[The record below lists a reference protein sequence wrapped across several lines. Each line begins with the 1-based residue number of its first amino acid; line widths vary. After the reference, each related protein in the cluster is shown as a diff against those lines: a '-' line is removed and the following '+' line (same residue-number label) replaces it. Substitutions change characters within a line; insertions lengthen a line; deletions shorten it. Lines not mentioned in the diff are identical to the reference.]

1 MCKPV
6 SLSSPKGRQWCA
18 MVRLTYIGGVV
29 VGEWCSD
36 ADPHGGVVVGE
47 WCAMV
52 RLTYM
57 EEWLLV
63 SGALW

>member
-1 MCKPV
+1 
-6 SLSSPKGRQWCA
+6 